1 MSEVTRPEGRA
12 EGSLAV
18 PAGELAALRA
28 AATLEH
34 LPLPLLAM
42 PMGVGGVGLAW
53 RQAASTF
60 GVPAAIGEA
69 LLAFT
74 MLLWVATVA
83 LQGLRA
89 LRHPAAFAAELRHP
103 VRAAFVAAPTVGL
116 MIVSAF
122 AYRHAPQLGAAL
134 WSIAVVLHLFV
145 AMLLL
150 RRILLGGAEVAMLAP
165 PLLIPLVG
173 NILAPVFGAPM
184 GFPDLSWMM
193 FGIGLVL
200 WLAVLPLL
208 LHRLLAGP
216 PLPPLLKPTLCILL
230 APPAVAALALI
241 ALTGAAQG
249 PAMIFTGVALLVAAV
264 LLSLAGDFAK
274 VPFNLG
280 WWGVTFPT
288 AAFAALLMVQE
299 FPAWLSVPALAL
311 TTGLTGWVAWRTA
324 RAALAGAFFR
334 AE

>member
-1 MSEVTRPEGRA
+1 MNLITSQAPPVRVG
-12 EGSLAV
+12 
-18 PAGELAALRA
+18 
-28 AATLEH
+28 ATLEH
-34 LPLPLLAM
+34 LPFPLLAM
-42 PMGVGGVGLAW
+42 PMGLGGVGLAW
-53 RQAASTF
+53 RQASVSL
-60 GVPAAIGEA
+60 GLPALIGEA
-69 LLAFT
+69 LLALT
-74 MLLWVATVA
+74 ALVWIAVMA
-83 LQGLRA
+83 LQLLRV
-89 LRHPAAFAAELRHP
+89 LRHPASVAAELRHP

-122 AYRHAPQLGAAL
+122 AWPYAPALGAVL
-134 WSIAVVLHLFV
+134 WGAAVALHLCV

-150 RRILLGGAEVAMLAP
+150 RRILGGGGEVAMLAP

-173 NILAPVFGAPM
+173 NILAPVFGTPM

-216 PLPPLLKPTLCILL
+216 ALPPLLKPTLCILL
-230 APPAVAALALI
+230 APPAVAALALV
-241 ALTGAAQG
+241 ALTGETQG
-249 PAMIFTGVALLVAAV
+249 PAMMFTGVALLVAAA
-264 LLSLAGDFAK
+264 LLSLAGEFAK
-274 VPFNLG
+274 VPFSLA

-288 AAFAALLMVQE
+288 AAFAALLLVQG

-311 TTGLTGWVAWRTA
+311 TTGLTGWVAWRTW

>member
-1 MSEVTRPEGRA
+1 LNDAPVAPAATRP
-12 EGSLAV
+12 
-18 PAGELAALRA
+18 
-28 AATLEH
+28 TLEH
-34 LPLPLLAM
+34 LPFPLLAM
-42 PMGVGGVGLAW
+42 PMGTGGVGLAW
-53 RQAASTF
+53 RQAQASF
-60 GVPAAIGEA
+60 GAPAAIGEA

-74 MLLWVATVA
+74 TLLWIAVVA
-83 LQGLRA
+83 LHLLRA
-89 LRHPAAFAAELRHP
+89 LRHPAAVAAEARHP
-103 VRAAFVAAPTVGL
+103 VRVAFLAAPTIGL

-122 AYRHAPQLGAAL
+122 AYRHAPALGAVL
-134 WSIAVVLHLFV
+134 WGAAVALHLCV

-150 RRILLGGAEVAMLAP
+150 RRILSGVGEIAMLAP
-165 PLLIPLVG
+165 PLMIPLVG

-184 GFPDLSWMM
+184 GFLPLSWMM

-208 LHRLLAGP
+208 LHRLIAGP
-216 PLPPLLKPTLCILL
+216 ALPPLLKPTLCILL
-230 APPAVAALALI
+230 APPAVAALALV
-241 ALTGAAQG
+241 ALTGETQG

-288 AAFAALLMVQE
+288 AAFAALLMVQG

-311 TTGLTGWVAWRTA
+311 TTGLTAWVAWRTW
-324 RAALAGAFFR
+324 RAARAGAFFR

>member
-1 MSEVTRPEGRA
+1 MNVILRPALGR
-12 EGSLAV
+12 
-18 PAGELAALRA
+18 
-28 AATLEH
+28 ATLEH
-34 LPLPLLAM
+34 LPFPLLAM
-42 PMGVGGVGLAW
+42 PMGLGGVGLAW
-53 RQAASTF
+53 RQASVSL
-60 GVPAAIGEA
+60 GVPALIGEA
-69 LLAFT
+69 LLALT
-74 MLLWVATVA
+74 TLVWIAVVG
-83 LQGLRA
+83 LQLLRA
-89 LRHPAAFAAELRHP
+89 LRHPAAVAVELRHP
-103 VRAAFVAAPTVGL
+103 VRAAFAAAPTVGL

-122 AYRHAPQLGAAL
+122 VYRHAPQLGAVL
-134 WSIAVVLHLFV
+134 WSASVVLHLFV

-150 RRILLGGAEVAMLAP
+150 RRILAGGGDVAMLAP

-184 GFPDLSWMM
+184 GFLQLAWMM

-241 ALTGAAQG
+241 ALTGEAQG
-249 PAMIFTGVALLVAAV
+249 PAMIFTGVALLVAAT
-264 LLSLAGDFAK
+264 LLSLAGEIAR
-274 VPFNLG
+274 VPFGLA

-299 FPAWLSVPALAL
+299 FPAWLSAPALAA

-324 RAALAGAFFR
+324 RAAVSGVFFR
-334 AE
+334 AEP

>member
-1 MSEVTRPEGRA
+1 MN
-12 EGSLAV
+12 LIV
-18 PAGELAALRA
+18 PPVRN

-34 LPLPLLAM
+34 LPFPLLAM
-42 PMGVGGVGLAW
+42 PMGLGGVGLAW
-53 RQAASTF
+53 RQAAVSL
-60 GVPAAIGEA
+60 GVPALIGEA
-69 LLAFT
+69 LLALT
-74 MLLWVATVA
+74 ALVWIAVVA
-83 LQGLRA
+83 LHLLRA
-89 LRHPAAFAAELRHP
+89 LRHPAAVAAELRHP

-134 WSIAVVLHLFV
+134 WSAAVALHLIV

-150 RRILLGGAEVAMLAP
+150 RRILGGGGEVAMLAP

-184 GFPDLSWMM
+184 GFADLSWMM

-216 PLPPLLKPTLCILL
+216 ALPPPLKPTLCILL
-230 APPAVAALALI
+230 APPAVAALALV
-241 ALTGAAQG
+241 ALTGTTHG
-249 PAMIFTGVALLVAAV
+249 VPMLFTGVALLVAAV

-274 VPFNLG
+274 VPFSLA

-288 AAFAALLMVQE
+288 AAFAVLLMVQG
-299 FPAWLSVPALAL
+299 FPAWLAGTALAV
-311 TTGLTGWVAWRTA
+311 TTAVTAWVAWRTA
-324 RAALAGAFFR
+324 RAAAAGVFFR